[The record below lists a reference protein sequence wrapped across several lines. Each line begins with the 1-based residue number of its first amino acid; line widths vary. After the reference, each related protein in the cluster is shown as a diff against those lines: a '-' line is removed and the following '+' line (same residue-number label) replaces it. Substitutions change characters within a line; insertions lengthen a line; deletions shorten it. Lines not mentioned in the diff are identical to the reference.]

1 MSYLRTQRFQ
11 ILPPVVKNILIIN
24 GLLFLATITLMSQG
38 VDLREVLGLYHWQS
52 DNFNTWQIISH
63 MFMHGNF
70 THLFFNM
77 FAVWMF
83 GAQLENLWGSKRFL
97 NYYILTGFGAA
108 ILHFAI
114 FHFYEVPSMPL
125 NYQNLLI
132 SKHIVLGASGCLF
145 GLLVAFGMLFPNTML
160 FFLFIPFPIKAKY
173 FVIIYG
179 LAELYYGMQNN
190 PSDNIAHFAHL
201 GGMLFGFLII
211 KYWQYTN
218 KYS

>member
-1 MSYLRTQRFQ
+1 MSYLRTQKFQ
-11 ILPPVVKNILIIN
+11 ILPPVVKNLLIIN
-24 GLLFLATITLMSQG
+24 VLLFLATTTLRTQG
-38 VDLREVLGLYHWQS
+38 IDLREILGLYHLQS
-52 DNFNTWQIISH
+52 DNFKTWQIISH
-63 MFMHGNF
+63 MFMHGDF

-83 GAQLENLWGSKRFL
+83 GTQLENLWGSRRFL

-108 ILHFAI
+108 IVHFLI
-114 FHFYEVPSMPL
+114 FHFYELSTLPEY
-125 NYQNLLI
+125 YQNILI
-132 SKHIVLGASGCLF
+132 TKHIVLGASGCLF
-145 GLLVAFGMLFPNTML
+145 GLLVAFGLLFPNTML

-179 LAELYYGMQNN
+179 LAELYYGIQNS

-211 KYWQYTN
+211 KYWQHTN
-218 KYS
+218 KY